1 MSLQLSNYTVE
12 HMPAHL
18 KPTPE
23 LSKSV
28 QGALEV
34 EVVVPKLIVSG
45 NSIVVQTLVPNSQSM
60 EPWNA
65 LLLGLMVHN
74 GRREQLGIIIGR
86 IVVRRI
92 HELREKNMEILLS
105 DIGKCNGHRNVPHKR
120 MDKHLVCS
128 TPAAPNLSC
137 LGRLYQREIPL
148 KLTEA
153 AGVPAEVGDASEK
166 LAEDGDASRTRW

>member
-18 KPTPE
+18 KPSPE

-28 QGALEV
+28 QGALGV

-45 NSIVVQTLVPNSQSM
+45 NSIVVQTLMPNSRST

-86 IVVRRI
+86 IIVRQKKHGNLVIR
-92 HELREKNMEILLS
+92 HRKMQWS
-105 DIGKCNGHRNVPHKR
+105 SKCTSKANGR
-120 MDKHLVCS
+120 
-128 TPAAPNLSC
+128 TPCVRHTGSPNLAC
-137 LGRLYQREIPL
+137 LGRLYRWEIPL
-148 KLTEA
+148 KLAEA
-153 AGVPAEVGDASEK
+153 AGVPTEVGDASEK
-166 LAEDGDASRTRW
+166 LTKDEDASRTRW